1 MEGWKSLSPFLCP
14 LFLCFFIQR
23 FTACLVINQTGRFS
37 TGWGD
42 EFFISRPY
50 QIIKSSALSF
60 SVFSFT
66 GRGGTRFMGS

>member
-1 MEGWKSLSPFLCP
+1 MRLPPDKEN
-14 LFLCFFIQR
+14 FFIR
-23 FTACLVINQTGRFS
+23 HALYLAPLSACLVINQTGRFS

-66 GRGGTRFMGS
+66 GRGGTRFKGS